1 MSGLLGSRRLRVAA
15 ACLVHLVLVGVAVS
29 PQLSARLT
37 GEELRLAVA
46 PLDPI
51 DPFRGAYVVLGYP
64 DLPMQQQQTGRG
76 RPLMGTVFIP
86 LEPAGDLWESSAL
99 TTREPSAGPYLRCD
113 TDGWQV
119 RCGIESL
126 FAAQDE
132 ARRIEQQ
139 LATGA
144 VAVVRVDDNGN
155 AAVVRVE
162 AARP

>member
-1 MSGLLGSRRLRVAA
+1 MSGLLGSRRLRVSA
-15 ACLVHLVLVGVAVS
+15 ACLVHLVLVGVAVA

-51 DPFRGAYVVLGYP
+51 DPFRGAYVVLDYP
-64 DLPMQQQQTGRG
+64 DLPMQQTGRA

-86 LEPAGDLWESSAL
+86 LEPAGDLWEGGSL
-99 TTREPSAGPYLRCD
+99 TVREPAAGPYLRCD

-132 ARRIEQQ
+132 ALRIEQQ

>member
-1 MSGLLGSRRLRVAA
+1 MTGLLGSRRLRVAA
-15 ACLVHLVLVGVAVS
+15 ACLVHLVLVGVAVA
-29 PQLSARLT
+29 PQLSARLI
-37 GEELRLAVA
+37 GVELRLAVA

-51 DPFRGAYVVLGYP
+51 DPFRGAYVVLDYP
-64 DLPMQQQQTGRG
+64 DLPLQQTGRA
-76 RPLMGTVFIP
+76 RPLEGTVFVP
-86 LEPAGDLWESSAL
+86 LAPAGEVWEGGAL

-113 TDGWQV
+113 TDGWQL

-132 ARRIEQQ
+132 ALRIEQQ
-139 LATGA
+139 LVTGA

>member
-1 MSGLLGSRRLRVAA
+1 MSGPLGSRRLRVVA
-15 ACLVHLVLVGVAVS
+15 ACLVHLMLVGVAVA

-64 DLPMQQQQTGRG
+64 DLPQQQQTGRR

-86 LEPAGDLWESSAL
+86 LKTAGDLWEGSAL

-132 ARRIEQQ
+132 ALRIEQQ

-144 VAVVRVDDNGN
+144 VAVVRVDDDGN

>member
-1 MSGLLGSRRLRVAA
+1 MNVLTSRGARLGMALLVQAVLVAA
-15 ACLVHLVLVGVAVS
+15 AVA
-29 PQLSARLT
+29 PQLSARAS
-37 GEELRLAVA
+37 GEDYLLRVA

-51 DPFRGAYVVLGYP
+51 DPFRGAYVVLDYP
-64 DLPMQQQQTGRG
+64 DLPLQQTGAP

-86 LEPAGDLWESSAL
+86 LEPAGDLWEGGAL

-132 ARRIEQQ
+132 ALRIEQQ
-139 LATGA
+139 LVTGA
-144 VAVVRVDDNGN
+144 VAVVRVDDDGN

>member
-1 MSGLLGSRRLRVAA
+1 MTGLLGSRRLRVAA
-15 ACLVHLVLVGVAVS
+15 ACLVHLVLVGVAVA

-51 DPFRGAYVVLGYP
+51 DPFRGAYVVLDYP
-64 DLPMQQQQTGRG
+64 DLPLQQSGRA

-86 LEPAGDLWESSAL
+86 LEPAGDLWEGGAL
-99 TTREPSAGPYLRCD
+99 TTREPSSEPYLQCN

-119 RCGIESL
+119 HCGIESL

-132 ARRIEQQ
+132 ALRIEQQ
-139 LATGA
+139 LANGA
-144 VAVVRVDDNGN
+144 VAVVRVDDSGN

-162 AARP
+162 ATRP

>member
-15 ACLVHLVLVGVAVS
+15 ACLVHLVLVGVAVA

-37 GEELRLAVA
+37 GEELRLTVA

-51 DPFRGAYVVLGYP
+51 DPFRGAYVVLDYP
-64 DLPMQQQQTGRG
+64 DLPMQQTGRA

-86 LEPAGDLWESSAL
+86 LEPAGDLWEGGAL
-99 TTREPSAGPYLRCD
+99 TVREPSTGPYLRCD
-113 TDGWQV
+113 TDGWRV

-126 FAAQDE
+126 FAPQDE
-132 ARRIEQQ
+132 AVRVEQQ
-139 LATGA
+139 LASGA